1 MIEVHLIPHMASTPE
16 PPRLPAADPEP
27 AAKSKSTESHT
38 VRKGETLPS
47 IAKHY
52 GMSVA
57 ELKRINKLRSDKV
70 TTGTR
75 LTVNQESKTA
85 EKKESKAEKLAEV
98 GKKPDTGKN
107 KADKKAEDK
116 AGSKAKGNNGSTR
129 YVVRKGDT
137 IYSIARQFNVDK
149 DDLLRWN
156 KLSSN
161 AIKPGKTLTIQ

>member
-1 MIEVHLIPHMASTPE
+1 
-16 PPRLPAADPEP
+16 
-27 AAKSKSTESHT
+27 
-38 VRKGETLPS
+38 
-47 IAKHY
+47 
-52 GMSVA
+52 MSVA

-70 TTGTR
+70 AAGTR
-75 LTVNQESKTA
+75 LTVNQESKAA
-85 EKKESKAEKLAEV
+85 EKKESKAEKLAEA
-98 GKKPDTGKN
+98 GKKSDPGKDKAEKRADN
-107 KADKKAEDK
+107 KAD
-116 AGSKAKGNNGSTR
+116 SKAKGKNGSTR

>member
-1 MIEVHLIPHMASTPE
+1 MSQQLFSLAFGVGTQNRQNNWLEVFYAQPL
-16 PPRLPAADPEP
+16 L
-27 AAKSKSTESHT
+27 K
-38 VRKGETLPS
+38 PS
-47 IAKHY
+47 
-52 GMSVA
+52 A
-57 ELKRINKLRSDKV
+57 ELLAAIAPILGYS
-70 TTGTR
+70 GG
-75 LTVNQESKTA
+75 NQAISFST
-85 EKKESKAEKLAEV
+85 SQAEKLAEV

-107 KADKKAEDK
+107 KADKKAGDK

-149 DDLLRWN
+149 DELLRWN

>member
-1 MIEVHLIPHMASTPE
+1 MSQQLFSLAFGVGTQNRQNNWLEVFYAQPL
-16 PPRLPAADPEP
+16 L
-27 AAKSKSTESHT
+27 K
-38 VRKGETLPS
+38 PS
-47 IAKHY
+47 
-52 GMSVA
+52 A
-57 ELKRINKLRSDKV
+57 ELLAAIAPILGYS
-70 TTGTR
+70 GG
-75 LTVNQESKTA
+75 NQAISFST
-85 EKKESKAEKLAEV
+85 SQAEKLAEV

-149 DDLLRWN
+149 DELLRWN